1 MEWQFSR
8 NLYFAFVFKLFPF
21 AFTMLVEFTSDIYI
35 YTRDAMGFIRYPI
48 NFGIIENT
56 FEFIP
61 AKEASF

>member
-21 AFTMLVEFTSDIYI
+21 AFTMLVEFTSDIY
-35 YTRDAMGFIRYPI
+35 TRVMPMGFIRYPI